1 MKRWLSKLVSLAKRG
16 YAAYRAM
23 PEEDRRKIEAN
34 AKKLSSRVLK
44 K

>member
-23 PEEDRRKIEAN
+23 PEEDRKRIEGN
-34 AKKLSSRVLK
+34 AKKLTNRVLK